1 MPSSRHWSR
10 PPPSVRDNERV
21 SSSVDAPATDA
32 WVPDVLGAPYT
43 ARTLELPDDDEGPV
57 VATLVRRPSATPT
70 TRAVLYVHGFADY
83 FFQTSYAEWWT
94 ERGYD
99 FYALDLRKYGRSIR
113 PHQTPN
119 YVSDLHDYFPE
130 LDAAWEEVRAE
141 HPHIVVS
148 GHSTGGLTVSLW
160 SRARHPDAAGL
171 VLNAPWFD
179 LQTSTVMRLALSP
192 VVQGLARSRPKRP
205 LPRTVSGYYARSLHR
220 DHDGEWDFDLS
231 WKPLYSWPAYAGW
244 LAAVRRGQLEL
255 HRGLG
260 LAFPAFVVAS
270 ARSSSPLEMGE
281 DVHTTDIVLDVR
293 QIRRW
298 APVLGRHV
306 TYVSVPD
313 ARHDV
318 FLSRPG
324 PRAHALAAL
333 DRWLTEYVE
342 R

>member
-1 MPSSRHWSR
+1 VSSR
-10 PPPSVRDNERV
+10 
-21 SSSVDAPATDA
+21 VDAP
-32 WVPDVLGAPYT
+32 VPDVLGAPYT
-43 ARTLELPDDDEGPV
+43 AETIELADDDEGAV
-57 VATLVRRPSATPT
+57 VATLVRRAADRRT

-83 FFQTSYAEWWT
+83 FFQTAYAEWWT

-119 YVSDLHDYFPE
+119 YVGDLREYFPE
-130 LDAAWEEVRAE
+130 LDASWERVRQK
-141 HPHIVVS
+141 HSHVVLS
-148 GHSTGGLTVSLW
+148 GHSTGGLTLSLW
-160 SRARHPDAAGL
+160 AHTRQPEAAGM

-179 LQTSTVMRLALSP
+179 VQTSTVMRLALSP
-192 VVQGLARSRPKRP
+192 VVHGLARSQPKRA
-205 LPRTVSGYYARSLHR
+205 LPRTVSGYYGRSLHR
-220 DHDGEWDFDLS
+220 DHDGEWDFDMS

-255 HRGLG
+255 HRGLD
-260 LAFPAFVVAS
+260 LSFPVIVVAS

-298 APVLGRHV
+298 SPHLGRHV
-306 TYVSVPD
+306 TYVGVEG

-318 FLSRPG
+318 FLSRAE
-324 PRAHALAAL
+324 PRARAFAAL
-333 DRWLTEYVE
+333 DRWLLQYVE
-342 R
+342 S